1 VTTVLCNHAVEAR
14 DDADDRNVDVRE
26 NVGRGAKIASTPIAR
41 VSIDITT
48 KVYGGCDG
56 SRTIHI
62 AIEVRVCAARQRDY
76 ASFGY

>member
-1 VTTVLCNHAVEAR
+1 MPLKLAMMLTTGMLMFGKMS
-14 DDADDRNVDVRE
+14 
-26 NVGRGAKIASTPIAR
+26 VGVQKIESTPIAR
-41 VSIDITT
+41 VRIDITT